1 MNDLLLAAI
10 AALAGA
16 ALTWLVMRSSRVST
30 RDARDLHASAAAADA
45 RAGAAAEALAAAQA
59 ELDELRREL
68 SIAQRGKAV
77 AETRA
82 EEIDTRLR
90 EQVRD
95 LTSAH
100 KQLQD
105 AFKALAAD
113 ALDSSA
119 TRLLALAEERF
130 RTLQEQTSGELR
142 ARTEAIGALVTP
154 LSEKL
159 AEYQRQTQ
167 AFAESS
173 QRGLGEVGHH
183 LRDVV
188 AATGALHQETARLV
202 TALRTPHV
210 RGRWGEVALRRV
222 AELSGMSLHCDFL
235 EQSTHEGEHGR
246 LRPDVVVKLP
256 AGRTIIIDAKVA
268 LTAYLDALEAS
279 TEEERRTHIQ
289 RHASQ
294 LRTHVAK
301 LAERGYAGQLR
312 DSAEFVV
319 LFIPGDPFLAA
330 AAEADP
336 QLIEQALEK
345 QIVIATP
352 STLIALLRA
361 VAYGWRQEKLAENAQ
376 RISDLGR
383 DLHDRLTTLVS
394 RLAATGHQ
402 LGKAIRAYNETV
414 GTLETRVLPAVRRF
428 DELGVP
434 SRKQR
439 TDPAPVD
446 VQVRQ
451 PALLEIDLEP

>member
-1 MNDLLLAAI
+1 MNELLLAAV

-16 ALTWLVMRSSRVST
+16 LVTWLVLRSSRVSAAE
-30 RDARDLHASAAAADA
+30 ARGLHAAAAAADA
-45 RAGAAAEALAAAQA
+45 RAGAAADALGQAQS
-59 ELDELRREL
+59 ELEELRREL

-82 EEIDTRLR
+82 EDVEARMRD
-90 EQVRD
+90 QVRD

-113 ALDSSA
+113 ALDSTAARFLS
-119 TRLLALAEERF
+119 LAEERF
-130 RTLQEQTSGELR
+130 RTLQEQAAGELR
-142 ARTEAIGALVTP
+142 ARTDAIGALVTP
-154 LSEKL
+154 LSDKL
-159 AEYQRQTQ
+159 TEYQRQTQ
-167 AFAESS
+167 AFAETS
-173 QRGLGEVGHH
+173 QRGLGEVGQH

-188 AATGALHQETARLV
+188 SATGTLQQETARLV

-235 EQSTHEGEHGR
+235 EQSTHEGDEGR

-268 LTAYLDALEAS
+268 LTAYLDALEAN
-279 TEEERRTHIQ
+279 TEEERRSHIQ
-289 RHASQ
+289 RHATQ
-294 LRTHVAK
+294 LRTHVSK

-319 LFIPGDPFLAA
+319 LFIPGDTFLAA

-336 QLIEQALEK
+336 LLIEQALEK
-345 QIVIATP
+345 QVVIATP

-383 DLHDRLTTLVS
+383 ELHDRLTTLVS

-402 LGKAIRAYNETV
+402 LGKAVRAYNETV

-434 SRKQR
+434 SRKPR
-439 TDPAPVD
+439 IDPVPVD

-451 PALLEIDLEP
+451 PALLEIDLE

>member
-1 MNDLLLAAI
+1 VTEWIGPVL

-16 ALTWLVMRSSRVST
+16 VVTWLVMRGSRVSVA
-30 RDARDLHASAAAADA
+30 DARALHADAAAADA
-45 RAGAAAEALAAAQA
+45 RAGAATEALAQAQGD
-59 ELDELRREL
+59 LDELRREL
-68 SIAQRGKAV
+68 AIAQRGKAV

-82 EEIDTRLR
+82 EEVEVRNREHLR
-90 EQVRD
+90 EFAAAQ
-95 LTSAH
+95 

-119 TRLLALAEERF
+119 ARFLTLAEERF
-130 RTLQEQTSGELR
+130 RTMQEQASGELR
-142 ARTEAIGALVTP
+142 ARTDAIGAMVTP
-154 LSEKL
+154 LAEKL
-159 AEYQRQTQ
+159 TEYQRQTQ

-173 QRGLGEVGHH
+173 QHGFGQVGQQ

-188 AATGALHQETARLV
+188 AATGTLQQETARLV

-222 AELSGMSLHCDFL
+222 AELAGMSAHCDFL
-235 EQSTHEGEHGR
+235 EQSTHEGDDGR
-246 LRPDVVVKLP
+246 LRPDVVVTLP

-279 TEEERRTHIQ
+279 SDSERRAHVQ
-289 RHASQ
+289 RHAQQ
-294 LRTHVAK
+294 LRTHVHK

-319 LFIPGDPFLAA
+319 LFIPGDTFLAA

-336 QLIEQALEK
+336 LLIEQALEK

-383 DLHDRLTTLVS
+383 DLHDRLATLVT

-402 LGKAIRAYNETV
+402 LGKTVRAYNEAV

-434 SRKQR
+434 SRKTR
-439 TDPAPVD
+439 TDPSPVD

-451 PALLEIDLEP
+451 PALLEVDLE

>member
-1 MNDLLLAAI
+1 MTDLLLPLVSALGGALI
-10 AALAGA
+10 AWLALRA
-16 ALTWLVMRSSRVST
+16 TRVSVAE
-30 RDARDLHASAAAADA
+30 ARALHAEAAAANA
-45 RAGAAAEALAAAQA
+45 RAAASAESLARAQGD
-59 ELDELRREL
+59 LDELRREL

-82 EEIDTRLR
+82 EEVDVRSR
-90 EQVRD
+90 EQVRE
-95 LTSAH
+95 LVAAH
-100 KQLQD
+100 RQLQD
-105 AFKALAAD
+105 AFKALAAE
-113 ALDSSA
+113 ALDTSTA
-119 TRLLALAEERF
+119 RFLTLAEERF
-130 RTLQEQTSGELR
+130 RTIQEQASGELR
-142 ARTEAIGALVTP
+142 ARADAISSVVAP

-159 AEYQRQTQ
+159 SEYQRQTQ

-173 QRGLGEVGHH
+173 QRGFGEVGQQ

-188 AATGALHQETARLV
+188 AATGTLQQETARLV

-222 AELSGMSLHCDFL
+222 AELAGMSPHCDFL
-235 EQSTHEGEHGR
+235 EQSTHEGDDGR

-256 AGRTIIIDAKVA
+256 AGRTIIVDAKVA

-279 TEEERRTHIQ
+279 TEEERRAHVQ
-289 RHASQ
+289 RHAMQ
-294 LRTHVAK
+294 LRTHVNK

-319 LFIPGDPFLAA
+319 LFIPGDTFLAA

-336 QLIEQALEK
+336 LLIEQALEK
-345 QIVIATP
+345 QVVIATP

-383 DLHDRLTTLVS
+383 DLHDRLATLVS
-394 RLAATGHQ
+394 RLASTGHQ
-402 LGKAIRAYNETV
+402 LGRAVRAYNETV
-414 GTLETRVLPAVRRF
+414 ASLETRVLPAVRRF

-434 SRKQR
+434 GRKTR
-439 TDPAPVD
+439 TDPVPVD

-451 PALLEIDLEP
+451 PALLEVDLE

>member
-1 MNDLLLAAI
+1 MTEWIGPVL
-10 AALAGA
+10 AALASA
-16 ALTWLVMRSSRVST
+16 VVTWLVMRGSRVSVA
-30 RDARDLHASAAAADA
+30 DARALHADAAAADA
-45 RAGAAAEALAAAQA
+45 RAGAATEALAQAQGD
-59 ELDELRREL
+59 LDELRREL
-68 SIAQRGKAV
+68 AIAQRGKAV

-82 EEIDTRLR
+82 EEVEVRNREHLR
-90 EQVRD
+90 EFAAAQ
-95 LTSAH
+95 

-119 TRLLALAEERF
+119 ARFLSLAEERF
-130 RTLQEQTSGELR
+130 RTMQEQASGELR
-142 ARTEAIGALVTP
+142 ARTDAIGAMVTP
-154 LSEKL
+154 LAEKL
-159 AEYQRQTQ
+159 TEYQRQTQ

-173 QRGLGEVGHH
+173 QHGFGQVGQQ

-188 AATGALHQETARLV
+188 AATGTLQQETARLV

-222 AELSGMSLHCDFL
+222 AELAGMSAHCDFL
-235 EQSTHEGEHGR
+235 EQSTHEGDDGR
-246 LRPDVVVKLP
+246 LRPDVVVTLP

-279 TEEERRTHIQ
+279 SDSERRAHVQ
-289 RHASQ
+289 RHAQQ
-294 LRTHVAK
+294 LRTHVHK

-319 LFIPGDPFLAA
+319 LFIPGDTFLAA

-336 QLIEQALEK
+336 LLIEQALEK

-383 DLHDRLTTLVS
+383 DLHDRLATLVT

-402 LGKAIRAYNETV
+402 LGKTVRAYNEAV

-434 SRKQR
+434 SRKTR
-439 TDPAPVD
+439 TDPSPVD

-451 PALLEIDLEP
+451 PALLEVDLE

>member
-1 MNDLLLAAI
+1 MTEWIGPVL

-16 ALTWLVMRSSRVST
+16 VVTWLVMRGSRVSVA
-30 RDARDLHASAAAADA
+30 DARALHADAAAADA
-45 RAGAAAEALAAAQA
+45 RAGAATEALAQAQGD
-59 ELDELRREL
+59 LDELRREL
-68 SIAQRGKAV
+68 AIAQRGKAV

-82 EEIDTRLR
+82 EEVEVRNREHLR
-90 EQVRD
+90 EFAAAQ
-95 LTSAH
+95 

-119 TRLLALAEERF
+119 ARFLTLAEERF
-130 RTLQEQTSGELR
+130 RTMQEQASGELR
-142 ARTEAIGALVTP
+142 ARTDAIGAMVTP
-154 LSEKL
+154 LAEKL
-159 AEYQRQTQ
+159 TEYQRQTQ

-173 QRGLGEVGHH
+173 QHGFGQVGQQ

-188 AATGALHQETARLV
+188 AATGTLQQETARLV

-222 AELSGMSLHCDFL
+222 AELAGMSAHCDFL
-235 EQSTHEGEHGR
+235 EQSTHEGDDGR
-246 LRPDVVVKLP
+246 LRPDVVVTLP

-279 TEEERRTHIQ
+279 SDSERRAHVQ
-289 RHASQ
+289 RHAQQ
-294 LRTHVAK
+294 LRTHVHK

-319 LFIPGDPFLAA
+319 LFIPGDTFLAA

-336 QLIEQALEK
+336 LLIEQALEK

-383 DLHDRLTTLVS
+383 DLYDRLATLVT

-402 LGKAIRAYNETV
+402 LGKTVRAYNEAV

-434 SRKQR
+434 SRKTR
-439 TDPAPVD
+439 TDPSPVD

-451 PALLEIDLEP
+451 PALLEVDLE

>member
-1 MNDLLLAAI
+1 MTEWIGPVL

-16 ALTWLVMRSSRVST
+16 VVTWLVMRGSRVSVA
-30 RDARDLHASAAAADA
+30 DARALHADAAAADA
-45 RAGAAAEALAAAQA
+45 RAGAATEALAQAQGD
-59 ELDELRREL
+59 LDELRREL
-68 SIAQRGKAV
+68 AIAQRGKAV

-82 EEIDTRLR
+82 EEVEVRNREHLR
-90 EQVRD
+90 EFAAAQ
-95 LTSAH
+95 

-119 TRLLALAEERF
+119 ARFLTLAEERF
-130 RTLQEQTSGELR
+130 RTMQEQASGELR
-142 ARTEAIGALVTP
+142 ARTEAIGAMVTP
-154 LSEKL
+154 LAEKL
-159 AEYQRQTQ
+159 TEYQRQTQ

-173 QRGLGEVGHH
+173 QHGFGQVGQQ

-188 AATGALHQETARLV
+188 AATGTLQQETARLV

-222 AELSGMSLHCDFL
+222 AELAGMSAHCDFL
-235 EQSTHEGEHGR
+235 EQSTHEGDDGR
-246 LRPDVVVKLP
+246 LRPDVVVTLP

-279 TEEERRTHIQ
+279 SDSERRAHVQ
-289 RHASQ
+289 RHAQQ
-294 LRTHVAK
+294 LRTHVHK

-319 LFIPGDPFLAA
+319 LFIPGDTFLAA

-336 QLIEQALEK
+336 LLIEQALEK

-383 DLHDRLTTLVS
+383 DLHDRLATLVT

-402 LGKAIRAYNETV
+402 LGKTVRAYNEAV

-434 SRKQR
+434 SRKTR
-439 TDPAPVD
+439 TDPSPVD

-451 PALLEIDLEP
+451 PALLEVDLE